1 MLIRDKE
8 ALKEYDSF
16 HRLWQGIP
24 SVAVTKH
31 GRIFVTFYSG
41 GMKEEIGNYCLLV
54 MSDDGVHFSE
64 PVAVAKT
71 EGKRCFDPNLWIDP
85 EGKLWFTW
93 AESPENGV
101 FAAVASDPDGEIPDG
116 EDFPAGSELGLRF
129 SEPIKIGEDVMMNKP
144 VVTKDGR
151 YLFPIAVWAKT
162 VKPKDYEYREEK
174 EDGAFVYESRDGGRT
189 FSKLGGADLPRRSF
203 DEHMIVERKDGSL
216 RMYIRTDYGIGMA
229 DSFDGGKTFV
239 NGRDSMLGGPNSR
252 FFIGRLRSG
261 RLLLVN
267 HVGFTKRDHLTAL
280 LSEDD
285 GETWPYQLLL
295 DERAKVSYPDVMEG
309 PDGMIYVVY
318 DRDRGYYKNSVEE
331 MRAAEREILMATIRE
346 EDIIAG
352 TLVTPGSELKRIV
365 SKLRT

>member
-1 MLIRDKE
+1 MLITDVNE
-8 ALKEYDSF
+8 LKKYDSA

-24 SVAVTKH
+24 STAVTKR

-54 MSDDGVHFSE
+54 MSDDGIHFSE

-93 AESPENGV
+93 AESPENGA
-101 FAAVASDPDGEIPDG
+101 FAAICDAPDEEP
-116 EDFPAGSELGLRF
+116 LRF
-129 SEPIKIGEDVMMNKP
+129 SEPRKIGEDVMMNKP
-144 VVTKDGR
+144 IVTRDGR

-216 RMYIRTDYGIGMA
+216 RMYIRTDYGIGAA
-229 DSFDGGKTFV
+229 DSFNGGKTFV

-295 DERAKVSYPDVMEG
+295 DERAKVSYPDAMEG

-331 MRAAEREILMATIRE
+331 MRASEREILMAKFRE
-346 EDIIAG
+346 EDVIAG
-352 TLVTPGSELKRIV
+352 ALVTAGSEFKRIV

>member
-1 MLIRDKE
+1 MLITDVNE
-8 ALKEYDSF
+8 LKKYDSA

-24 SVAVTKH
+24 SVAVTKR

-54 MSDDGVHFSE
+54 MSDGGVHFSE

-71 EGKRCFDPNLWIDP
+71 EGKRCYDPNLWIDP
-85 EGKLWFTW
+85 AGRLWFTW

-101 FAAVASDPDGEIPDG
+101 FAAICDAPDEEP
-116 EDFPAGSELGLRF
+116 LRF
-129 SEPIKIGEDVMMNKP
+129 SEPRKIGEDVMMNKP
-144 VVTKDGR
+144 IVTRDGR
-151 YLFPIAVWAKT
+151 ILFPIAVWAKH
-162 VKPKDYEYREEK
+162 VKPKDYDYKEEK
-174 EDGAFVYESRDGGRT
+174 EDGAFVYESRDGGETIETTGRV
-189 FSKLGGADLPRRSF
+189 DLPPRNF
-203 DEHMIVERKDGSL
+203 AEHMLVERRDGSL
-216 RMYIRTDYGIGMA
+216 RMYVRTDYGIGMA
-229 DSFDGGKTFV
+229 DSFDGGKTFDP
-239 NGRDSMLGGPNSR
+239 GRDSGLGGPNSR

-295 DERAKVSYPDVMEG
+295 DERTKVSYPDAMEG

-331 MRAAEREILMATIRE
+331 MRASEREILMAKFQE

-352 TLVTPGSELKRIV
+352 TLVTAGSEFKRIV